1 MLFKRE
7 LLQDNSDFA
16 VEVLIDASGSQ
27 QRRQSLVALQGFIIS
42 RALSL
47 AQIPH
52 RVTGFC
58 TFGSYTILN
67 EYRDYLD
74 NSDADENIFEFY
86 GSANNRDGLAI
97 RAVADSLDKQPQENK
112 ILIVLSD
119 GNPNDIIA
127 ANSRQKTEKHPYC
140 LDFAVKDLSL
150 IHIFKEFYVSFFFI

>member
-7 LLQDNSDFA
+7 LLQDNSDFV

-86 GSANNRDGLAI
+86 GLPTIETDLLFELLRTALINSHR
-97 RAVADSLDKQPQENK
+97 K
-112 ILIVLSD
+112 I
-119 GNPNDIIA
+119 
-127 ANSRQKTEKHPYC
+127 K
-140 LDFAVKDLSL
+140 F
-150 IHIFKEFYVSFFFI
+150 